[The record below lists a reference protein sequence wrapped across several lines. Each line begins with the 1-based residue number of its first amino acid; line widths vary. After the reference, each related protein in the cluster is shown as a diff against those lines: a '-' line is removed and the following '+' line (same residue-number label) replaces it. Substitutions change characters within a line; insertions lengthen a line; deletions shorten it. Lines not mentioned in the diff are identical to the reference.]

1 MVEKSWDYR
10 WSRVHAHLSGKDA
23 LGIVDVDK
31 LLHLIGDWKDY
42 LLEAQGQS
50 GEEFEKHERT
60 ERPLGD
66 ESFIEKAE
74 KLLGRELKKKK
85 PGLMP
90 RDGN

>member
-1 MVEKSWDYR
+1 
-10 WSRVHAHLSGKDA
+10 

-31 LLHLIGDWKDY
+31 LLNLIGDWKDY
-42 LLEAQGQS
+42 LLGAQGQS

-85 PGLMP
+85 PGPMP